1 MAKKKKKAKKK
12 TAKKKAKKSTKK
24 KAKKKTSKKK
34 SAEEVTEHFPM
45 RPRNPL
51 GSLHKKKLE
60 ILRAVP
66 IMPCSAIS
74 KDKQGLRYAH
84 TQAEKVFQTYRRESE
99 SRGLV
104 FRLVEGE
111 SIDAVRPEEVKVG
124 DHWETKAVPCVR
136 FTGKWEVCDSK
147 TGQKETFIGS
157 GDGDNEIWSNNSAQ
171 TIAFKQ
177 GLLMYFF
184 TAWPQ
189 PTNWLRLVHDSLKDA
204 SPEEFTKAMKSIIP
218 EKIAKATGIID
229 MLDAF
234 YSKPLKK
241 KEKPK

>member
-1 MAKKKKKAKKK
+1 MVKKRTKKKAKKPAKKKAKKK
-12 TAKKKAKKSTKK
+12 PAKKPTAKPITKRY
-24 KAKKKTSKKK
+24 
-34 SAEEVTEHFPM
+34 PM

-51 GSLHKKKLE
+51 VSLHKKKLE

-66 IMPCSAIS
+66 IMPCSAIG
-74 KDKQGLRYAH
+74 KDRQGLRYAH
-84 TQAEKVFQTYRRESE
+84 TQAEKVFQVYRRESE

-104 FRLVEGE
+104 FRLVESE
-111 SIDAVRPEEVKVG
+111 TTDAHRPDEVKVG
-124 DHWETKAVPCVR
+124 ENWETKAVPCVR
-136 FTGKWEVCDSK
+136 FDGKWEVCDTA
-147 TGQKETFIGS
+147 TGQKETFKGS

-189 PTNWLRLVHDSLKDA
+189 PTNWLKLVHDSLKEA
-204 SPEEFTKAMKSIIP
+204 SPEEFVKAMKSIIP
-218 EKIAKATGIID
+218 EKISKATGIID

-234 YSKPLKK
+234 FSKPLKK
-241 KEKPK
+241 RRNP

>member
-1 MAKKKKKAKKK
+1 MAKKK
-12 TAKKKAKKSTKK
+12 TKK
-24 KAKKKTSKKK
+24 KAKKTKKAK
-34 SAEEVTEHFPM
+34 KVIQRFPM

-51 GSLHKKKLE
+51 ASLHKKKLE

-66 IMPCSAIS
+66 IMPCSAIG
-74 KDKQGLRYAH
+74 KDRQGLRYAH
-84 TQAEKVFQTYRRESE
+84 TQAEKVFQVYRRESE

-104 FRLVEGE
+104 IRLVEGE
-111 SIDAVRPEEVKVG
+111 AVNAKRPGEVKVG
-124 DHWETKAVPCVR
+124 DQWQTKNVPCVR
-136 FTGKWEVCDSK
+136 FNGKWEICDTA
-147 TGQKETFIGS
+147 TGQKETFKGS

-189 PTNWLRLVHDSLKDA
+189 PTDWCKVIRKSLEEA
-204 SPEEFTKAMKSIIP
+204 GTEEFVKAMKMIIP

-234 YSKPLKK
+234 YSKPI
-241 KEKPK
+241 KERKN

>member
-1 MAKKKKKAKKK
+1 MAKKRTKK
-12 TAKKKAKKSTKK
+12 TAKKKTANKPAAKITRRY
-24 KAKKKTSKKK
+24 
-34 SAEEVTEHFPM
+34 PM

-66 IMPCSAIS
+66 IMPCSAIG

-84 TQAEKVFQTYRRESE
+84 TQAVKVFNTYRIECE

-104 FRLVEGE
+104 IRLIEGKTT
-111 SIDAVRPEEVKVG
+111 DAHRPDEVKVG
-124 DHWETKAVPCVR
+124 EHWQTKAVSCVR
-136 FTGKWEVCDSK
+136 FEGVWEICDSV

-157 GDGDNEIWSNNSAQ
+157 GDGDNNIWSNNSSQ

-189 PTNWLRLVHDSLKDA
+189 PTDWCKVVHDSLKDLN
-204 SPEEFTKAMKSIIP
+204 PEEFTKAIKTIIP
-218 EKIAKATGIID
+218 EKLGKAMGIFEAMD
-229 MLDAF
+229 KF
-234 YSKPLKK
+234 FSKPLKK
-241 KEKPK
+241 QEKQK